1 MSDNN
6 AFQNAEPP
14 RAATPLGLSRHRR
27 QAKYAGLRHRLS
39 RCSMRVANMGVA
51 LSVIVIWWTFG
62 SMVRMSKVGLHG
74 GLASWALLFALQAL
88 LLFVT
93 ILVHECG
100 HLLAGWFV
108 GFRVQEIR
116 IGPLQIRR
124 AERGLAITF
133 NNCLPWFGGGA
144 MSVPG
149 SRTDTADLRWRAA
162 IVAAGGPLA
171 SLLLAAW
178 AAVPLIGYA
187 HRHGRTLTTI
197 DFWMIF
203 SLSLILIWS
212 LAAFVGNAIPASVG
226 GRLSDGAM
234 MLELLR
240 GGPWAERFCAL
251 ILLSGASMA
260 GERPRDWEVSL
271 MRPRLYEPAGRS
283 APNQG
288 MTLMAY
294 YWLLDRRDAA
304 RAGALL
310 DQAVGEV
317 ATALPMIQAHLIL
330 EAAYFEAH
338 HRRNS
343 GAARAWLNSAKDTR
357 ADRQTQLRAE
367 AAVLLAEGRCEEA
380 RKCAQEGLFALERAV
395 NTGIAQAEAEWLR
408 EISALA
414 QVRSDGGSC

>member
-1 MSDNN
+1 MSGKS
-6 AFQNAEPP
+6 AFQDTEPSCD
-14 RAATPLGLSRHRR
+14 ATPLALRSQSIRAR
-27 QAKYAGLRHRLS
+27 LRHRVS
-39 RCSMRVANMGVA
+39 RCGMSLANIGVV
-51 LSVIVIWWTFG
+51 LSVIAIWWTFG
-62 SMVRMSKVGLHG
+62 SMVRMSKVGLRG

-88 LLFVT
+88 LLSVA

-116 IGPLQIRR
+116 LGPLQIRR
-124 AERGLAITF
+124 AERGLALTF
-133 NNCLPWFGGGA
+133 NSCLPWFGGGA

-149 SRTDTADLRWRAA
+149 SRADAADLRWRAA

-171 SLLLAAW
+171 SLFLAAW

-203 SLSLILIWS
+203 SLSLIVIWA
-212 LAAFVGNAIPASVG
+212 LAAFVGNAVPASVG
-226 GRLSDGAM
+226 GRLSDGAV
-234 MLELLR
+234 MLALLR

-251 ILLSGASMA
+251 IMLSGASMA

-271 MRPRLYEPAGRS
+271 MRPYLYEPAGRS

-304 RAGALL
+304 RAGVLL
-310 DQAVGEV
+310 DQTVGEV
-317 ATALPMIQAHLIL
+317 ATALPMIGARLIL

-338 HRRNS
+338 HRRNA
-343 GAARAWLNSAKDTR
+343 GAARTWLNSAKGTR

-380 RKCAQEGLFALERAV
+380 RKCAQKGLFALERAV

-408 EISALA
+408 EIWNLA
-414 QVRSDGGSC
+414 QVRGDGGSC

>member
-1 MSDNN
+1 M
-6 AFQNAEPP
+6 
-14 RAATPLGLSRHRR
+14 
-27 QAKYAGLRHRLS
+27 
-39 RCSMRVANMGVA
+39 
-51 LSVIVIWWTFG
+51 I
-62 SMVRMSKVGLHG
+62 VRMSKVGLHG
-74 GLASWALLFALQAL
+74 SLASWALLFALQAL
-88 LLFVT
+88 LLFLT
-93 ILVHECG
+93 ILAHECG

-124 AERGLAITF
+124 AERGLALTF

-144 MSVPG
+144 MSIPG
-149 SRTDTADLRWRAA
+149 SHTDAADLHQLRWRAA

-187 HRHGRTLTTI
+187 HRHGRTLTRI
-197 DFWMIF
+197 DFWLIF
-203 SLSLILIWS
+203 SLTLILIWA
-212 LAAFVGNAIPASVG
+212 LAAFVGNAVPASVG
-226 GRLSDGAM
+226 GRLSDGAV
-234 MLELLR
+234 MLALLQ

-251 ILLSGASMA
+251 ILLSRASMA

-271 MRPRLYEPAGRS
+271 MRPRLQKPEGRS
-283 APNQG
+283 APDLN

-294 YWLLDRRDAA
+294 YWLLDRRDAVG
-304 RAGALL
+304 AGVLL
-310 DQAVGEV
+310 DQALGEV
-317 ATALPMIQAHLIL
+317 ATAAPPLRARLTL

-338 HRRNS
+338 HRHNAS
-343 GAARAWLNSAKDTR
+343 AARAWLNRAKGTT

-380 RKCAQEGLFALERAV
+380 WKCAQEGLFVLERAV
-395 NTGIAQAEAEWLR
+395 HTGIAQAEAEWLR
-408 EISALA
+408 EIWDRA